1 MASQSAILSGFCY
14 GGLSIGRDEG
24 ANKHSF
30 LHLIYMSATTA
41 AMAFGLIVIIVSSLC
56 NILGP
61 GLALR
66 GSQGP
71 KSMHTAIEV
80 MKEEAMF
87 SFKFFMLQLVFFNI
101 SSITLMWVLYRPSI
115 AIFVTTLLVLFLT
128 IFVVK
133 GMGIFEK
140 LYVDEDSAVSGQF

>member
-1 MASQSAILSGFCY
+1 MASQSAILSGFAY

-24 ANKHSF
+24 ANTHAF
-30 LHLIYMSATTA
+30 LHLIYMSTTTA

-66 GSQGP
+66 GSEGT
-71 KSMHTAIEV
+71 KSMHTAIDV

-87 SFKFFMLQLVFFNI
+87 SFKFFILQLVFFNI
-101 SSITLMWVLYRPSI
+101 SSISLMWVLYRPYI

-128 IFVVK
+128 IFAVK
-133 GMGIFEK
+133 GMGIF
-140 LYVDEDSAVSGQF
+140 